1 MVVTW
6 RETKVLLT
14 SLAKRKATAQR
25 LPRVNVAFIAILV
38 SPRGRFN
45 FPGDRGIPVE
55 KRLPGGYKFRMRAR
69 VSQKMRRRPA

>member
-14 SLAKRKATAQR
+14 SLAKRKATAPR

-38 SPRGRFN
+38 STRSRFN

-55 KRLPGGYKFRMRAR
+55 NDCLAATNSGCVRA
-69 VSQKMRRRPA
+69 SLRR